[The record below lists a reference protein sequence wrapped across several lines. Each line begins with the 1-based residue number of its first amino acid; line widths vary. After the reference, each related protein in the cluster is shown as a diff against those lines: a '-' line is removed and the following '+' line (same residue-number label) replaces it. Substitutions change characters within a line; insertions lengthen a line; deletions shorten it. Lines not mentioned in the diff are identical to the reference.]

1 VLKYETRPAV
11 LACSGRSTRGT
22 AVGDSTGENLRRAM
36 AQNPFLH
43 VMVQAGYYD
52 GGTDYFSAKYTMWN
66 MDPSGGSRTGCAS
79 RATAAA
85 T

>member
-1 VLKYETRPAV
+1 VEPDR
-11 LACSGRSTRGT
+11 RH
-22 AVGDSTGENLRRAM
+22 TGENLRAAM
-36 AQNPFLH
+36 AENPYLH
-43 VMVQAGYYD
+43 LLVQAGYFD

-66 MDPSGGSRTGCAS
+66 MDPSGRLRTACAS